1 MSTTGPSYSL
11 LEICQHVQDLLR
23 NTYVDS
29 YWIRAEINTLNLYP
43 ASGHC
48 YPDLVEKKEGVVVAQ
63 MRSILWKGDYERIN
77 AQFQKTLKEPL
88 KNGIKVLM
96 LCQLQ
101 FHPVYGM
108 SLVIKDM
115 DPAYSLGDLEREKQL
130 CIQTLKAEG
139 LFGANRTLPKPWLPK
154 RIALISDASSK
165 GFGDFT
171 KVLEEARQ
179 TWGYGF
185 YCHLFPVVLQGD
197 RAVTTILEQL
207 SRIERVHEH
216 FDAVALV
223 RGGGGEVGMSCYNHL
238 ELNRALASFPLP
250 LLTGIGHAAN
260 QTVAEQVA
268 WYNAITPTK
277 LAEWLVQQL
286 HNVSVPLQKCLDALI
301 QQGLD
306 TLIDARMELRQAERL
321 LGASARNRQD
331 RNRARWQQAVQQVG
345 SAVRYLNRHEQA
357 KLQRNREQLRLATQV
372 QGKGQKL
379 ELERKA
385 AGIASMAKQSLQT
398 QLLALEFMEKQVQ
411 HLSPEQ
417 VLKRGFS
424 IVSQQGKVLNQSSM
438 VQLSSPLT
446 IQFYR
451 GKVIANPIEINQS
464 DEQV

>member
-1 MSTTGPSYSL
+1 MSTKGPSYSL

-23 NTYVDS
+23 KTYVDS

-77 AQFQKTLKEPL
+77 AQFQETLKEPL

-139 LFGANRTLPKPWLPK
+139 LFGANRNLPKPWLPQ

-165 GFGDFT
+165 GYGDFT
-171 KVLEEARQ
+171 KVLEEARRL
-179 TWGYGF
+179 WGYGF
-185 YCHLFPVVLQGD
+185 FFHLFPVVLQGD
-197 RAVTTILEQL
+197 RAVKSILEQL
-207 SRIERVHEH
+207 GRIERVHEH

-223 RGGGGEVGMSCYNHL
+223 RGGGGDVGMSCYNHL

-250 LLTGIGHAAN
+250 VLTGIGHAAN

-286 HNVSVPLQKCLDALI
+286 HNVSVPLKKCVDALI
-301 QQGLD
+301 QRGPD
-306 TLIDARMELRQAERL
+306 TLEEARLELRHAERL
-321 LGASARNRQD
+321 LGSTARNRQD
-331 RNRARWQQAVQQVG
+331 RHRTRWQQAVQQIG
-345 SAVRYLNRHEQA
+345 SSIRYLNKHEKA
-357 KLQRNREQLRLATQV
+357 KLHRNLEQLKVATQTH
-372 QGKGQKL
+372 GKRQKM

-385 AGIASMAKQSLQT
+385 TGIENSAKLALQSLQ
-398 QLLALEFMEKQVQ
+398 LALDFKNKQVQ
-411 HLSPEQ
+411 NLSPEQ

-424 IVSQQGKVLNQSSM
+424 IVSQQGKVLNNSNLM
-438 VQLSSPLT
+438 QLSHPIT
-446 IQFYR
+446 IQFHQ
-451 GKVIANPIEINQS
+451 GQAIAKPIEIKHS
-464 DEQV
+464 DEIL

>member
-1 MSTTGPSYSL
+1 M
-11 LEICQHVQDLLR
+11 
-23 NTYVDS
+23 
-29 YWIRAEINTLNLYP
+29 
-43 ASGHC
+43 
-48 YPDLVEKKEGVVVAQ
+48 
-63 MRSILWKGDYERIN
+63 
-77 AQFQKTLKEPL
+77 
-88 KNGIKVLM
+88 
-96 LCQLQ
+96 
-101 FHPVYGM
+101 
-108 SLVIKDM
+108 
-115 DPAYSLGDLEREKQL
+115 
-130 CIQTLKAEG
+130 
-139 LFGANRTLPKPWLPK
+139 
-154 RIALISDASSK
+154 
-165 GFGDFT
+165 
-171 KVLEEARQ
+171 
-179 TWGYGF
+179 
-185 YCHLFPVVLQGD
+185 
-197 RAVTTILEQL
+197 EQL
-207 SRIERVHEH
+207 NRIERVHEH

-250 LLTGIGHAAN
+250 VLTGIGHAAN

-286 HNVSVPLQKCLDALI
+286 HNDSVPLQKCLDALI

-385 AGIASMAKQSLQT
+385 AGIASMAKQSLQA